1 MRNGC
6 NIDNVENL
14 CTVMLIA
21 NHFLRTQKHKV
32 LQDFF
37 LQVVIKDID
46 FLKSLTQDSSWLS
59 SLTLLIYRV

>member
-14 CTVMLIA
+14 CTIMLTT

-32 LQDFF
+32 CKIF
-37 LQVVIKDID
+37 LQVVIKDVD

-59 SLTLLIYRV
+59 SLTVLIYRV